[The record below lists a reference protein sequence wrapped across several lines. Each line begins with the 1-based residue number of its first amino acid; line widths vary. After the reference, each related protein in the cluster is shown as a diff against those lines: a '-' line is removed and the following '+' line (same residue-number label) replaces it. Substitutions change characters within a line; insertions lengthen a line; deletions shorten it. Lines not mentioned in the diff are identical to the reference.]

1 MPTQAFDK
9 ARHVSDCLELAV
21 LLEASA
27 HKPGNVNIVTDFDST
42 RYEHFLASA
51 VAAAPSFEQA
61 AERGIAVSAG
71 EMRPA
76 DAAMGRIIRDCVSR
90 VNSWQH
96 GGNTLLGT
104 IILLVPI
111 AAAAGATEFS
121 DQSLEIP
128 RLRER
133 LKLMIES
140 TTPED
145 AVDVY
150 EAIGI
155 AGPAGLG
162 AVPEFDVN
170 DPDSA
175 SRLLGEGVSLF
186 SVFKLAAG
194 YDTVCSEWVS
204 NYPVTFDL
212 AYPSL
217 SKRLAK
223 GEESDRAIVSSF
235 LEILSR
241 VPDTFIARKAGM
253 AKARKVSAGAAEIL
267 KLGGFETAEG
277 RKSLGVFDRRLREE
291 GNLLNP
297 GTTADVMAAALSLCV
312 LGGYRP

>member
-1 MPTQAFDK
+1 
-9 ARHVSDCLELAV
+9 LELAI

-27 HKPGNVNIVTDFDST
+27 HKPGNVNIVTNFDST

-71 EMRPA
+71 EVRPA
-76 DAAMGRIIRDCVSR
+76 DAGIGRIIRDCVSR
-90 VNSWQH
+90 VNVWQH

-111 AAAAGATEFS
+111 AAAAGATQFG
-121 DQSLEIP
+121 DQAPEIP
-128 RLRER
+128 KLRKR

-140 TTPED
+140 TTPGD
-145 AVDVY
+145 AVNVY

-155 AGPAGLG
+155 ASPAGLG
-162 AVPEFDVN
+162 AVPEFDIN
-170 DPDSA
+170 DPNSA
-175 SRLLGEGVSLF
+175 SRILGEGVSLY
-186 SVFKLAAG
+186 SVFKMAAG
-194 YDTVCSEWVS
+194 YDTVCSEWVN
-204 NYPVTFDL
+204 NYPITFDL

-217 SKRLAK
+217 SKRIAK
-223 GEESDRAIVSSF
+223 GEDSDKAIVSSF
-235 LEILSR
+235 LEILSK

-253 AKARKVSAGAAEIL
+253 AKAREVSASAAKVL

-277 RKSLGVFDRRLREE
+277 RRSLGVFDRSLREE